1 MLAVLRVI
9 GNNKNQEKILI
20 NFCKLHLTAIAVES
34 RHACSLVPQASAA
47 NVNIEAGEGG
57 MRVVCMCIPFRSCIV
72 MQIAGRNHLLRTI
85 FSYQLL

>member
-9 GNNKNQEKILI
+9 GSNKNQEKILI

-57 MRVVCMCIPFRSCIV
+57 EGSVHVHSIPVMCSN
-72 MQIAGRNHLLRTI
+72 AGRNHLLRTI
-85 FSYQLL
+85 FSYHLL